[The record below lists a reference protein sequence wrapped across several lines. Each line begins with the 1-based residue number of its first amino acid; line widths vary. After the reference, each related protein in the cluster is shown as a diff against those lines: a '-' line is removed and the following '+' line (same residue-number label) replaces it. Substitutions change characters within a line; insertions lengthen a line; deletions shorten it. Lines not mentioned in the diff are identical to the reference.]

1 MKFKSLIVSLVFFFL
16 VGCGAL
22 QTVEE
27 SPVTARYVVQKATE
41 EVIDNDQQRADRV
54 FEIVQNVREY
64 IELED
69 EVRARHVVDYI
80 DDQIK
85 WDNLSTAD
93 QYLVAEL
100 LVNVE
105 ARLIN
110 KFDDDR
116 LSENDIIQINQVLD
130 WIERIAV
137 Q

>member
-1 MKFKSLIVSLVFFFL
+1 MKFKSLVVSLVFFFL

-116 LSENDIIQINQVLD
+116 LSENDVIQINQVLD

>member
-1 MKFKSLIVSLVFFFL
+1 MKFKALIVSLVFFFL